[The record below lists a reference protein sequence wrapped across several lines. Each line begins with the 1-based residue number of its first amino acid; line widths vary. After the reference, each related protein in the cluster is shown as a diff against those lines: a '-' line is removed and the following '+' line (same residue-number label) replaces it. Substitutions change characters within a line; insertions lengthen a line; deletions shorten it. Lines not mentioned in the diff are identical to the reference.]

1 MNKAKSYKLKL
12 CILFFVASL
21 IASVFMF
28 TLKTNIADAAISV
41 TSPTSYFT
49 GSAAVAFE
57 DDKVVASVT
66 SDDTVAFKNR
76 LAINNAEFELS
87 IPENLD
93 ELKIKLT
100 SDSYFKNGALKIEA
114 GKLDTSIDNV
124 ILISKEKLSLNGKEV
139 TSGNDVLSQGNLK
152 VSLKVTDNVLS
163 VSVGSLTVTNS
174 DEYYKI
180 GGKDKVAAKVEFGFT
195 VSGDSAVKFGIVSV
209 DQNVGVDGYK
219 QSFELESGKVATIA
233 KPRVSVNDS
242 FLTSGGNVVK
252 GKMYNLTFSA
262 YSVFGNYTNSSFYLK
277 VSEDD
282 AEKVWLQN
290 SASPKSVSFNEDVTF
305 TVTNGEVDAE
315 TYSVVVKDKSSD
327 ELAPEYSASEYA
339 LDSYKEAVIKAAT
352 ADYDLDGIKSV
363 RLGDSVEVP
372 SMENLVSDDLTSYED
387 LKKTVYYKT
396 PSSSLTTSSD
406 MKITLTEAGDYE
418 FFVIFTD
425 LNGNAIDK
433 DDFYTVDETDE
444 NNIIP
449 GAYYDYV
456 FTFHIEDDAPILVTP
471 NSKKQ
476 ADGYLNTV
484 YTATDFTVKAS
495 GNTTTYTLYYNKTL
509 NATENSD
516 GWIEI
521 PDTSFIGED
530 YNENGFTYND
540 LVSLDYDGYLTFT
553 PVKLGTYKI
562 ECTVT
567 SDNSVRS
574 SSAAELIVV
583 NTEPT
588 VVEVPSHWLRDN
600 VWSVVFLSIGTLC
613 LIGIIVLLFIKP
625 EQETEKD
632 ETGEA
637 LKTAKK

>member
-1 MNKAKSYKLKL
+1 M
-12 CILFFVASL
+12 
-21 IASVFMF
+21 
-28 TLKTNIADAAISV
+28 
-41 TSPTSYFT
+41 
-49 GSAAVAFE
+49 
-57 DDKVVASVT
+57 
-66 SDDTVAFKNR
+66 
-76 LAINNAEFELS
+76 
-87 IPENLD
+87 
-93 ELKIKLT
+93 
-100 SDSYFKNGALKIEA
+100 
-114 GKLDTSIDNV
+114 
-124 ILISKEKLSLNGKEV
+124 
-139 TSGNDVLSQGNLK
+139 
-152 VSLKVTDNVLS
+152 
-163 VSVGSLTVTNS
+163 
-174 DEYYKI
+174 
-180 GGKDKVAAKVEFGFT
+180 
-195 VSGDSAVKFGIVSV
+195 
-209 DQNVGVDGYK
+209 
-219 QSFELESGKVATIA
+219 
-233 KPRVSVNDS
+233 
-242 FLTSGGNVVK
+242 
-252 GKMYNLTFSA
+252 
-262 YSVFGNYTNSSFYLK
+262 
-277 VSEDD
+277 
-282 AEKVWLQN
+282 
-290 SASPKSVSFNEDVTF
+290 
-305 TVTNGEVDAE
+305 
-315 TYSVVVKDKSSD
+315 
-327 ELAPEYSASEYA
+327 
-339 LDSYKEAVIKAAT
+339 
-352 ADYDLDGIKSV
+352 
-363 RLGDSVEVP
+363 
-372 SMENLVSDDLTSYED
+372 
-387 LKKTVYYKT
+387 
-396 PSSSLTTSSD
+396 
-406 MKITLTEAGDYE
+406 
-418 FFVIFTD
+418 
-425 LNGNAIDK
+425 
-433 DDFYTVDETDE
+433 
-444 NNIIP
+444 
-449 GAYYDYV
+449 

-521 PDTSFIGED
+521 PDTSFISED